1 MLFLFAFSAQ
11 VIAGVS
17 ADNTLPLL
25 IKVSVDTP
33 ALHIG
38 EKVRYTI
45 EVKAE
50 KEIEVEF
57 PSFAEN
63 LAEFAVRDF
72 GSSESGLWGDRTRT
86 RWYLLDIYETGKFTI
101 PAVII
106 KYRKAGEE
114 KWQEALTEEVPVEVL
129 SMLEKEGAPAEIHD
143 IRPPV
148 DMYDLKYL
156 YIIISL
162 VVAALIIAAVVMF
175 LKKRRKA
182 KEAYVPLVPAH
193 ETAFLALKELKRK
206 GYLRTGKTK
215 EYYFELSDIV
225 RHYLENRFHL
235 KAPEMTTEEFLMG
248 LKDTKALKSDHKSL
262 LREFLSHCDMVK
274 FAKHSPDEKEAELSY
289 NSASMLVEQTK
300 EISAEGGGR

>member
-1 MLFLFAFSAQ
+1 M
-11 VIAGVS
+11 
-17 ADNTLPLL
+17 
-25 IKVSVDTP
+25 
-33 ALHIG
+33 
-38 EKVRYTI
+38 
-45 EVKAE
+45 
-50 KEIEVEF
+50 

-63 LAEFAVRDF
+63 LAEFSVRDF
-72 GSSESGLWGDRTRT
+72 GSSQGGFWWERTVT

-148 DMYDLKYL
+148 DIYDLKYL
-156 YIIISL
+156 YIIL
-162 VVAALIIAAVVMF
+162 AAAAVILVIAVIVIM

-182 KEAYVPLVPAH
+182 KEAYVPLPPAH

-206 GYLRTGKTK
+206 KYLRSGKTK
-215 EYYFELSDIV
+215 EYYFELSGIV
-225 RHYLENRFHL
+225 RHYLENRFDL
-235 KAPEMTTEEFLMG
+235 KAPEMTTEEFLTG
-248 LKDTKALKSDHKSL
+248 LKETDALKADHKSL

-289 NSASMLVEQTK
+289 GSASLLVEQTK
-300 EISAEGGGR
+300 EISGEGGGK